1 MRELREVDV
10 ISVCPV
16 SLFLK
21 RMAEFDFFSDSQATS
36 LPDSMALQQAGLLG
50 NEFSETLCSCCKSP
64 AGNITYTCMNRV
76 SLIF

>member
-16 SLFLK
+16 SLLPSFLK

-64 AGNITYTCMNRV
+64 AGNITYTCI
-76 SLIF
+76 SL